1 MKLPRGRR
9 APGNSPR
16 EKRPPSA
23 AKPRLQTPPILFP
36 VRFRYR
42 TYNLQTIRP
51 RHYINTAASVVYSRV
66 PLPLLKKFDN
76 YKLYQ
81 LS

>member
-1 MKLPRGRR
+1 MQILVENDEGEEILLAESIEFERG
-9 APGNSPR
+9 
-16 EKRPPSA
+16 KSA
-23 AKPRLQTPPILFP
+23 LE
-36 VRFRYR
+36 
-42 TYNLQTIRP
+42 NL
-51 RHYINTAASVVYSRV
+51 SVVYSRV